1 MELALQIPYCV
12 NKRDAH
18 RRNMQHQQSKEHARN
33 KYQQFQLVKRHP
45 I

>member
-18 RRNMQHQQSKEHARN
+18 RRNMQHQQSKEYAKN
-33 KYQQFQLVKRHP
+33 KFEQFQTVKKQP